1 MKTYKLDVKDFN
13 KGCNL
18 GEFGDLQEAD
28 TGLYDYVEV
37 NIDGDRVTIWG
48 IKNGSAELWDD
59 NGTADTEF
67 LEDYAFEKEGA

>member
-1 MKTYKLDVKDFN
+1 MKTYKLDIKDFN

-18 GEFGDLQEAD
+18 GEFGDLQEVD
-28 TGLYDYVEV
+28 TDLYNYVEV

-48 IKNGSAELWDD
+48 IKNESAELWDD